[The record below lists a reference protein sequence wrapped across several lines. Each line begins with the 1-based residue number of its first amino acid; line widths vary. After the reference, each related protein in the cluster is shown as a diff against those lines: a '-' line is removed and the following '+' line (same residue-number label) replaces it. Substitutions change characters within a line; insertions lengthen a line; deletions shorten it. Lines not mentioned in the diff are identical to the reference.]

1 MEVQKSKRK
10 NVIESQHKTSKG
22 VTYTVAPSQY
32 IISKGDRE
40 MKNRI
45 IRMMIATMATVLLV
59 DCNSIT
65 VRGYQDSIKADNIG
79 SMLGNVVSNVT
90 DDITVSNKA
99 LAADKDLHRWDNT
112 EVYFTRTQKD
122 YDAMTEI
129 LENRKGKIIIEV
141 IEATVLDDEGNGSDQ
156 FGFYVKYDSKR
167 FSKGDKIQSVFV
179 YNPDTN
185 YIDDILYRVDSLIE

>member
-1 MEVQKSKRK
+1 
-10 NVIESQHKTSKG
+10 
-22 VTYTVAPSQY
+22 
-32 IISKGDRE
+32 

-45 IRMMIATMATVLLV
+45 IRLMIATMATVLLV

-65 VRGYQDSIKADNIG
+65 VRGYQAGNSTDNIG
-79 SMLGNVVSNVT
+79 SIAYNTVSNVT
-90 DDITVSNKA
+90 DDITVSNEA
-99 LAADKDLHRWDNT
+99 MAADKDLHRWDNT

-122 YDAMTEI
+122 YDTMTEI

-167 FSKGDKIQSVFV
+167 FSKGDKVKSVFV

-185 YIDDILYRVDSLIE
+185 YVDDILYRVDSLIE

>member
-1 MEVQKSKRK
+1 M
-10 NVIESQHKTSKG
+10 
-22 VTYTVAPSQY
+22 TYTVAPSQY

-45 IRMMIATMATVLLV
+45 IKLMIATMATVLLV

-65 VRGYQDSIKADNIG
+65 VRGYQAGSSTDNIG
-79 SMLGNVVSNVT
+79 SIVYNTVSNVT

-112 EVYFTRTQKD
+112 EIYFTRTQKD

-129 LENRKGKIIIEV
+129 LENRNGKIIIEV
-141 IEATVLDDEGNGSDQ
+141 IQATVLDDEGNGSDQ
-156 FGFYVKYDSKR
+156 FGFYVKYDSSR
-167 FSKGDKIQSVFV
+167 FAKGDKVQSVFV
-179 YNPDTN
+179 YNPETN
-185 YIDDILYRVDSLIE
+185 YVDDILYRVDSLIE

>member
-1 MEVQKSKRK
+1 M
-10 NVIESQHKTSKG
+10 T
-22 VTYTVAPSQY
+22 A
-32 IISKGDRE
+32 
-40 MKNRI
+40 
-45 IRMMIATMATVLLV
+45 VLLIG
-59 DCNSIT
+59 CNSIT
-65 VRGYQDSIKADNIG
+65 AQGQQDNIKADSMG

-90 DDITVSNKA
+90 DDITVSNEA
-99 LAADKDLHRWDNT
+99 MVTDKDLHRWDNT

-167 FSKGDKIQSVFV
+167 FSKGDKVQSVFV